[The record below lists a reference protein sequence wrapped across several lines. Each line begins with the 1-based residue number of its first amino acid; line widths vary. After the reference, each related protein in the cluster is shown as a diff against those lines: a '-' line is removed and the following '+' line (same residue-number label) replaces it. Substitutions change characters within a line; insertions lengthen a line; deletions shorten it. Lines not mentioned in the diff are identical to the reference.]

1 MLSIENVAQKY
12 RSLRL
17 TAIANELGSIV
28 SQAQDNELSYL
39 HLADMLVEKELNQR
53 NSNRIEQ
60 NRRKAGFPVHKSLDE
75 FDYRFQTTITKREI
89 NTLLDFGFIDN
100 RENVVFI
107 GSPGVGKTH
116 LAIGIG
122 VKAIEA
128 GYKVCFKTALTLVEE
143 LDLAELRGA
152 LKNKPISC

>member
-53 NSNRIEQ
+53 NSNRIEL
-60 NRRKAGFPVHKSLDE
+60 NGRKAGFP
-75 FDYRFQTTITKREI
+75 
-89 NTLLDFGFIDN
+89 
-100 RENVVFI
+100 
-107 GSPGVGKTH
+107 
-116 LAIGIG
+116 GI
-122 VKAIEA
+122 
-128 GYKVCFKTALTLVEE
+128 KV
-143 LDLAELRGA
+143 
-152 LKNKPISC
+152 

>member
-53 NSNRIEQ
+53 NSSRIG
-60 NRRKAGFPVHKSLDE
+60 R
-75 FDYRFQTTITKREI
+75 T
-89 NTLLDFGFIDN
+89 
-100 RENVVFI
+100 
-107 GSPGVGKTH
+107 
-116 LAIGIG
+116 G
-122 VKAIEA
+122 VKRAFLCI
-128 GYKVCFKTALTLVEE
+128 KV
-143 LDLAELRGA
+143 
-152 LKNKPISC
+152 

>member
-1 MLSIENVAQKY
+1 M
-12 RSLRL
+12 
-17 TAIANELGSIV
+17 
-28 SQAQDNELSYL
+28 
-39 HLADMLVEKELNQR
+39 
-53 NSNRIEQ
+53 
-60 NRRKAGFPVHKSLDE
+60 
-75 FDYRFQTTITKREI
+75 
-89 NTLLDFGFIDN
+89 
-100 RENVVFI
+100 FI

-152 LKNKPISC
+152 LKNKLNQLLKFDLLPLMAWLFAHE